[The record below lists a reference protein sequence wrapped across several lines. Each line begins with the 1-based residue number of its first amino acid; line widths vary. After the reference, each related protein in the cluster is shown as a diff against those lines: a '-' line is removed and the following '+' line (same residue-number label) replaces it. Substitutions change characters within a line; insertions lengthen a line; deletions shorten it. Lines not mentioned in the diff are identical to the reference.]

1 MKTLIYNIKELIG
14 ILPKEVQRLEGEQM
28 GGVSSIKNA
37 YLIIKDGII
46 DAFGKM
52 EELAPNGENISLS
65 DEFEKK
71 IDAEGRLVLP
81 TFCDSHTQHVLIIL
95 IGFRQFANDIV
106 I

>member
-81 TFCDSHTQHVLIIL
+81 TFCDSHTHICYSGTRENEFV
-95 IGFRQFANDIV
+95 D
-106 I
+106 